1 MFGGGAG
8 MSGMSSML
16 GPMIGGMAGGMAGGM
31 FQPGS
36 KAKDQATAG
45 LEERLSQWDVFLE
58 QVNRQSIDF
67 QRQLYAQTSELPMK
81 IVSDMTP
88 Q

>member
-1 MFGGGAG
+1 
-8 MSGMSSML
+8 MSGMGSML
-16 GPMIGGMAGGMAGGM
+16 GPMIGGMAGGM

-45 LEERLSQWDVFLE
+45 LEARLSQWDVFLE

-67 QRQLYAQTSELPMK
+67 QRQLYAQTSRLPLE
-81 IVSDMTP
+81 IVSHMTP